1 MIHNFF
7 SICNAMLCN
16 QVWTCDTKCKQIHD
30 CLVIFCSQFQAFL
43 NLKSW
48 QLLYSWPKK
57 QQHCTSLHS
66 LVIFQHCALD
76 TGWKLSYQFD
86 NGVVMSL
93 PEQKTV
99 SIITCRFSI
108 PSWKKKSNLLTKRRR
123 NPRNRWHIVRCWPQT
138 SFANFNAKT
147 HFYQLLFDV
156 ALFSPPK

>member
-1 MIHNFF
+1 M
-7 SICNAMLCN
+7 S
-16 QVWTCDTKCKQIHD
+16 CD
-30 CLVIFCSQFQAFL
+30 FCSQYQAFL

-57 QQHCTSLHS
+57 NPQHCTSLHS

-108 PSWKKKSNLLTKRRR
+108 PSWKKSRIYQPKDVGTHGTGDTLSDVDPGQVLPISMQTK
-123 NPRNRWHIVRCWPQT
+123 N
-138 SFANFNAKT
+138 SFLPTTLWCSVF
-147 HFYQLLFDV
+147 
-156 ALFSPPK
+156 

>member
-1 MIHNFF
+1 M
-7 SICNAMLCN
+7 S
-16 QVWTCDTKCKQIHD
+16 CD
-30 CLVIFCSQFQAFL
+30 FCSQFQAFL

-57 QQHCTSLHS
+57 NPQHCTSLHS

-76 TGWKLSYQFD
+76 TGWKLSYQFV
-86 NGVVMSL
+86 NGVVISL

-108 PSWKKKSNLLTKRRR
+108 PSWKKSRIYQSKDVEPTEQVTHCQMLTPDKF
-123 NPRNRWHIVRCWPQT
+123 CQ
-138 SFANFNAKT
+138 FQCKLKT